1 MANMTAVQTLY
12 AFRYWMLRNP
22 TKSIEAG
29 ITIADFDAMI
39 DSFCTVNAT
48 TGNTLVTVEND
59 PLSYGTAC
67 DVPGKNN
74 SGSQLLD
81 GAGVSFTTPSQAIC
95 DQSKY
100 PDTHYGE

>member
-12 AFRYWMLRNP
+12 AFRFWATRNP
-22 TKSIEAG
+22 NKSIEAG
-29 ITIADFDAMI
+29 MPLHDFDAMI
-39 DSFCTVNAT
+39 DAFCTVNAS

-59 PLSYGTAC
+59 PESYGTDC

-81 GAGVSFTTPSQAIC
+81 GAGISFTTPSQAIC

-100 PDTHYGE
+100 PDTHYGA